1 MLPVHLE
8 EVLYLLVNK
17 HLWNERVIEKVL
29 VRERLRRNS
38 TAPSIQALHSSSNA
52 HTVNAPVQDS
62 ELPGNLSEISRERA

>member
-38 TAPSIQALHSSSNA
+38 TAPSIQALRVIVARMVIPLTLQYKVLNY
-52 HTVNAPVQDS
+52 
-62 ELPGNLSEISRERA
+62 LEI